1 MQNEIKSNAIVFA
14 GPFVGE
20 FGWELSHWVP
30 HLRWL
35 REQYRGKRLIVSS
48 YPGREPLY
56 NGIADEFWPLPDWFV
71 SKKYDCD
78 CFEAL
83 GNDNHYEKLVL
94 HFKNEL
100 TEKFLPENAQWT
112 KPPRGF
118 SHILRNMN
126 QVKFQK
132 FEASVEANKIAD
144 ELIEKYGGKPIVVLF
159 ARNLNRKMFLDVNNN
174 KSAYVEDHY
183 PGGLP
188 TRNWPE
194 SYWKILFEML
204 YSRFGKQFTFA
215 IGGTKDGNCLL
226 GVAKEHDDIID
237 LTEFDVTQSLDVTIA
252 ILNKAFLS
260 ISSQSG
266 PTHLSVQCGCPSFIY
281 GHELKRHTDTDNPLR
296 TDVVFFETQLGL
308 YNDSPEML
316 FKEIS
321 VYIDLLSKERSSG
334 MIPTGTWVEPIY
346 SNFENVSTDKIK
358 RIGIVGVFDN
368 PDSTNIPFAKAFQK
382 AGYSVDVFNYRSV
395 ANEIGIHEMNAEL
408 EKFASNFDLI
418 IICKGNGIYP
428 ETIALCSSKTN
439 VCWYFMD
446 ALIHLE
452 NDPAYYDMARAA
464 DFSVVTTH
472 EVLSALN
479 AASICNVHH
488 IIQGI
493 DPLQFRPI
501 KFNGEKICDIVFIG
515 QATPKRMKI
524 LTGLPMFGITGRAYG
539 PGFNV
544 QAYGEKF
551 NTVCAEGRILLAIN
565 NTDSS
570 EDSVSSC
577 PSAHSTI

>member
-20 FGWELSHWVP
+20 LGWELSHWVP

-118 SHILRNMN
+118 NHILRNMN

-215 IGGTKDGNCLL
+215 IGGT
-226 GVAKEHDDIID
+226 
-237 LTEFDVTQSLDVTIA
+237 
-252 ILNKAFLS
+252 
-260 ISSQSG
+260 
-266 PTHLSVQCGCPSFIY
+266 
-281 GHELKRHTDTDNPLR
+281 
-296 TDVVFFETQLGL
+296 
-308 YNDSPEML
+308 
-316 FKEIS
+316 
-321 VYIDLLSKERSSG
+321 
-334 MIPTGTWVEPIY
+334 
-346 SNFENVSTDKIK
+346 
-358 RIGIVGVFDN
+358 
-368 PDSTNIPFAKAFQK
+368 
-382 AGYSVDVFNYRSV
+382 
-395 ANEIGIHEMNAEL
+395 
-408 EKFASNFDLI
+408 
-418 IICKGNGIYP
+418 
-428 ETIALCSSKTN
+428 
-439 VCWYFMD
+439 
-446 ALIHLE
+446 
-452 NDPAYYDMARAA
+452 
-464 DFSVVTTH
+464 
-472 EVLSALN
+472 
-479 AASICNVHH
+479 
-488 IIQGI
+488 
-493 DPLQFRPI
+493 
-501 KFNGEKICDIVFIG
+501 
-515 QATPKRMKI
+515 
-524 LTGLPMFGITGRAYG
+524 
-539 PGFNV
+539 
-544 QAYGEKF
+544 
-551 NTVCAEGRILLAIN
+551 
-565 NTDSS
+565 
-570 EDSVSSC
+570 
-577 PSAHSTI
+577 